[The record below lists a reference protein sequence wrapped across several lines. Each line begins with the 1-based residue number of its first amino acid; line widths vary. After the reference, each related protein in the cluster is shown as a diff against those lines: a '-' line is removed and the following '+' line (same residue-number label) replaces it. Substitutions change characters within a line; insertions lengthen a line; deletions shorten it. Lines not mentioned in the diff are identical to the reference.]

1 MITHKLQS
9 ACAIYSRVCYAIDG
23 DDEEEMR
30 EDSGDGG
37 GGGGDVDGGGEG
49 CALRD
54 EEELEGIQWRING
67 LSPRMKLRLVP
78 LLSSYVIVTTDI
90 KLTA

>member
-9 ACAIYSRVCYAIDG
+9 ACATYSRVCYAIDG
-23 DDEEEMR
+23 DDEEMR
-30 EDSGDGG
+30 EGSGDGG
-37 GGGGDVDGGGEG
+37 GGGGDDDDGGEG

-67 LSPRMKLRLVP
+67 LSPGMKLRLVP
-78 LLSSYVIVTTDI
+78 LLSSHVIVTTDM